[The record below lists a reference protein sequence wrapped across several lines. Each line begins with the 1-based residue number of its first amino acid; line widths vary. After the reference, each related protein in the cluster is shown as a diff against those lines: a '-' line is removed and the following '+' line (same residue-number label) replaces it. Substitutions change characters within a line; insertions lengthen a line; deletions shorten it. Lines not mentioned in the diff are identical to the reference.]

1 MAERKKGGITGAG
14 GKYVDP
20 FFNQPFP
27 PSVSTYP
34 PSNLSNLMDGPKW
47 GAGDP
52 DYIKKMI
59 ASSKSKPVKRK

>member
-1 MAERKKGGITGAG
+1 MAERKKGGINGAG

-34 PSNLSNLMDGPKW
+34 
-47 GAGDP
+47 
-52 DYIKKMI
+52 
-59 ASSKSKPVKRK
+59 SSTKLKPTFRPGVKDSKPKPTLKK